1 MINAETRIKM
11 SILVNPAVVFSLS
24 WLSVLLG
31 MQVKWS
37 DLVVEV
43 PFILTVTIYS
53 TILSSLMAFIA
64 VKYLLP
70 RKKYLKIR
78 SPMSNDLR
86 FSGVRFLGAILITG
100 HLFEFLLEGNLPLFS
115 LFFGKFVLYA
125 DYGISG
131 LHGFLNAIQLYIFII
146 SFYRYIKYKDR
157 TSMKICFA
165 LMVLSILM
173 LSRAMILW
181 QILQAIFLYIA
192 LNRVNF
198 FRILKLSIYSIITM
212 GFFILIGNSRVKEGF
227 SITRIAQI
235 NENYPSFLTDELIWI
250 YLYLISPFNNIANS
264 IANFDAARYFPFN
277 TLLYALPNVVK
288 VSLGLEA
295 DNMILTVDD
304 NLNVAS
310 YLDTFLPDFG
320 FMFTW
325 FAIFVVFFCF
335 SVIYRKARFNDKFVI
350 LNSVACSM
358 AFFSVFTNT
367 FTTLILLLEVS
378 LLFFLVKRQRVM

>member
-1 MINAETRIKM
+1 M

-24 WLSVLLG
+24 WFSVLLG

-37 DLVVEV
+37 DLIVES
-43 PFILTVTIYS
+43 PFILTFTIYS
-53 TILSSLMAFIA
+53 TIVSSLMAFI
-64 VKYLLP
+64 VVRYLLP
-70 RKKYLKIR
+70 RKKRLNFIA
-78 SPMSNDLR
+78 PMSNDLS
-86 FSGVRFLGAILITG
+86 FSGVGFLSTILVTG

-146 SFYRYIKYKDR
+146 SFYRYLKHKDR

-165 LMVLSILM
+165 LIVLSILM

-181 QILQAIFLYIA
+181 QILQAIFLYLA
-192 LNRVNF
+192 FNKVNF
-198 FRILKLSIYSIITM
+198 GRLLKLSIYTVITM
-212 GFFILIGNSRVKEGF
+212 GFFILIGNLRVKEGF
-227 SITRIAQI
+227 SITSIAQI
-235 NENYPSFLTDELIWI
+235 NENYPSILTDEFIWI
-250 YLYLISPFNNIANS
+250 YLYWVSPFNNIANS
-264 IANFDAARYFPFN
+264 IADFEAARYFPFN
-277 TLLYALPNVVK
+277 TLLYSLPNVVK
-288 VSLGLEA
+288 SSLGLEA
-295 DNMILTVDD
+295 DNMVLKVDD
-304 NLNVAS
+304 NLNVSS

-325 FAIFVVFFCF
+325 FAIFVIFFCF
-335 SVIYRKARFNDKFVI
+335 SLIYRKAQFNDKFVI

-367 FTTLILLLEVS
+367 FTMLILLLQIS
-378 LLFFLVKRQRVM
+378 LLFLLAKKPKW

>member
-1 MINAETRIKM
+1 M

-24 WLSVLLG
+24 WFSVLLG

-37 DLVVEV
+37 DLIVET

-53 TILSSLMAFIA
+53 TIVSSLMAFI
-64 VKYLLP
+64 VVRYLLP
-70 RKKYLKIR
+70 RKKRLNFVAPI
-78 SPMSNDLR
+78 SNDLS
-86 FSGVRFLGAILITG
+86 FSGVGVLSTILVTG
-100 HLFEFLLEGNLPLFS
+100 HLFELLLEGNLPLFS
-115 LFFGKFVLYA
+115 LFFGKYILYA

-146 SFYRYIKYKDR
+146 SFYRYLEHKDR

-181 QILQAIFLYIA
+181 QILQAIFLYLA
-192 LNRVNF
+192 LNQVNF
-198 FRILKLSIYSIITM
+198 RRFLKLSIYTVITM

-227 SITRIAQI
+227 SITSIAQI
-235 NENYPSFLTDELIWI
+235 NENYPSILTEEFIWI
-250 YLYLISPFNNIANS
+250 YLYLTSPFNNIANS
-264 IANFDAARYFPFN
+264 IANFEAARYFPFN
-277 TLLYALPNVVK
+277 TLLFALPNVVK
-288 VSLGLEA
+288 GSLGLKA
-295 DNMILTVDD
+295 DNMVLTVDD

-320 FMFTW
+320 FTFTW
-325 FAIFVVFFCF
+325 FAIFIVFFGF
-335 SVIYRKARFNDKFVI
+335 SLIYRKARFNDKFVI

-367 FTTLILLLEVS
+367 FTTLILLIEIS
-378 LLFFLVKRQRVM
+378 LLFFLVKRKLVR

>member
-1 MINAETRIKM
+1 M

-24 WLSVLLG
+24 WFSVLLG

-37 DLVVEV
+37 DLIVET

-53 TILSSLMAFIA
+53 TIVSSLMAFI
-64 VKYLLP
+64 VVRYLLP
-70 RKKYLKIR
+70 RKKRLNFVAPI
-78 SPMSNDLR
+78 SNDMS
-86 FSGVRFLGAILITG
+86 FSGVGVLSTILVTG
-100 HLFEFLLEGNLPLFS
+100 HLFELLLEGNLPLFS
-115 LFFGKFVLYA
+115 LFFGKYILYA

-146 SFYRYIKYKDR
+146 SFYRYLKHKDR

-181 QILQAIFLYIA
+181 QILQAIFLYLA
-192 LNRVNF
+192 LNQVNF
-198 FRILKLSIYSIITM
+198 RRFLKLSIYTVITM

-227 SITRIAQI
+227 SITSIAQI
-235 NENYPSFLTDELIWI
+235 NENYPSILTEEFIWI
-250 YLYLISPFNNIANS
+250 YLYLTSPFNNIANS
-264 IANFDAARYFPFN
+264 IANFEAARYFPFN
-277 TLLYALPNVVK
+277 TLLFALPNVVK
-288 VSLGLEA
+288 GSLGLKA
-295 DNMILTVDD
+295 DNMVLTVDD

-320 FMFTW
+320 FTFTW
-325 FAIFVVFFCF
+325 FAIFIVFFGF
-335 SVIYRKARFNDKFVI
+335 SLIYRKARFNDKFVI

-367 FTTLILLLEVS
+367 FTTLILLIEIS
-378 LLFFLVKRQRVM
+378 LLFFLVKRKLVR